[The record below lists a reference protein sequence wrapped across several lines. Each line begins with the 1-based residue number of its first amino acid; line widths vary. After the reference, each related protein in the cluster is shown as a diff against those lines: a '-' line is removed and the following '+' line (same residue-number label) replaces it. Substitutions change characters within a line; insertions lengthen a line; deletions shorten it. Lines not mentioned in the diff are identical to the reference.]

1 MSTPD
6 AFSLSCPIPH
16 ASSPVITMAH
26 GGGGTA
32 MHRLIEDVFYQ
43 AFQNPVLAQR
53 HDASRLDVAGAR
65 LAFTTDSYVV
75 QPLEFP
81 GGDIASLA
89 VHGTVNDL
97 AMAGARPLCLSA
109 GFILEEGFSIETL
122 RRLTASMRRAADA
135 CRVCIATGDTK
146 VIERRGAGDGLFIN
160 TAGIGVIEHDRV
172 IGPAEVRQG
181 DTILVNG
188 DLGRHGIAVMAV
200 REGLEFETAIE
211 SDSAPVAHAVLG
223 LLDAGIEVHCLR
235 DLTRGGLV
243 SAANEIAQAAG
254 VGLHFRETDIPV
266 RDDVRGACELLGFDP
281 LYVANEGRF
290 MAIIRAEDAPRA
302 LELLRDHPQ
311 APQPAV
317 IGEVRAETP
326 GRVTLESR
334 IGAQRILDMLSGE
347 QLPRIC

>member
-1 MSTPD
+1 MSTPGE
-6 AFSLSCPIPH
+6 FSLSCPIPR

-32 MHRLIEDVFYQ
+32 MHRLIEDVFFQ
-43 AFQNPVLAQR
+43 AFQNPALAQR
-53 HDASRLDVAGAR
+53 HDAARLDVAGAR

-97 AMAGARPLCLSA
+97 AMAGARPRYLSA

-122 RRLTASMRRAADA
+122 SRLAASMRKAADA
-135 CRVCIATGDTK
+135 CGVCIATGDTK
-146 VIERRGAGDGLFIN
+146 VIERRGGDGLFIN
-160 TAGIGVIEHDRV
+160 TAGIGVIEHGRA
-172 IGPAEVRQG
+172 IGPGEVRPG
-181 DTILVNG
+181 DAILING
-188 DLGRHGIAVMAV
+188 DLGRHGIAIMAV

-211 SDSAPVAHAVLG
+211 SDSAPVARAVLD

-243 SAANEIAQAAG
+243 SAANEIAQAAA
-254 VGLHFRETDIPV
+254 VGLHLRETDIPV

-290 MAIIRAEDAPRA
+290 VAFVAAEDAPRA
-302 LELLRDHPQ
+302 LDLLRGHPQ
-311 APQPAV
+311 APQPAI
-317 IGEVRAETP
+317 IGEVTAETP